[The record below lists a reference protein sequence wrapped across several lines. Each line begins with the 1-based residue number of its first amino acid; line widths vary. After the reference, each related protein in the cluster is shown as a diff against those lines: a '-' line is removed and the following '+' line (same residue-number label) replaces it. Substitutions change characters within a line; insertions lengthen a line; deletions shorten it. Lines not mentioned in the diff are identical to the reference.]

1 MMKRSRCEEGNNE
14 ESIVNLTKKIRRM
27 KIELD
32 LNDYSTYPID
42 LQEWVSSHFVQTET
56 NRVMPVPIY
65 LKPEQLSTL
74 TEMIKQH
81 ALYLLTERRKAMNF
95 ELCDTMNWPQ
105 DLLEW
110 YQSIIRNEME
120 LECPNYLTE
129 EEKKSIREGAEKRRR
144 YLQNVYPM
152 S

>member
-1 MMKRSRCEEGNNE
+1 MKKRFRCEEGKDE
-14 ESIVNLTKKIRRM
+14 ESMENLTKKVRRM

-32 LNDYSTYPID
+32 LKDYSTYPID
-42 LQEWVSSHFVQTET
+42 LQEWVSSHFVQKET
-56 NRVMPVPIY
+56 NKVVRVPIY
-65 LKPEQLSTL
+65 LKPEQLLTL
-74 TEMIKQH
+74 TGMIEQH
-81 ALYLLTERRKAMNF
+81 RLYLLTERRKAMNIDL
-95 ELCDTMNWPQ
+95 EDSMSWPQ

-120 LECPNYLTE
+120 LESPDYLTE
-129 EEKKSIREGAEKRRR
+129 EERKSIREGAEKRRR